1 MKSVDLMSLWAF
13 VCSVLLCSSVRKKT
27 LENCRGEFFLS
38 QRTFFSLTERTEF
51 TEQFCAQFR
60 VHRRPSA
67 YRVHRALLLKMGV
80 MYVKEES
87 KYGDKKILHRSELNV
102 L

>member
-1 MKSVDLMSLWAF
+1 MHPLYDTTHKQLA
-13 VCSVLLCSSVRKKT
+13 
-27 LENCRGEFFLS
+27 GEFYLS
-38 QRTFFSLTERTEF
+38 RWGVLSLTERTEF

-60 VHRRPSA
+60 AHRRPSA

-80 MYVKEES
+80 MYVREES
-87 KYGDKKILHRSELNV
+87 KYGDKKILHRIELNV